1 MAFRSVRGVN
11 RTFFSVTRDNI
22 RQPVSVLSLF
32 RHKYRDPRPLHFIFV
47 SFSPLHIHSVS
58 TNASRWVFSQY
69 INKTVQELRF
79 VLNIMF
85 HIAEQI
91 EQATQIFE
99 DVTNISNEWRPYLIV
114 HVDIP
119 VAWLS
124 PSPRLKV
131 RPEQRIKAVSISTSD
146 HIQSINRRK
155 TSALLFW
162 ELLSRV

>member
-1 MAFRSVRGVN
+1 
-11 RTFFSVTRDNI
+11 
-22 RQPVSVLSLF
+22 
-32 RHKYRDPRPLHFIFV
+32 
-47 SFSPLHIHSVS
+47 
-58 TNASRWVFSQY
+58 
-69 INKTVQELRF
+69 
-79 VLNIMF
+79 MF